1 MNPNIIF
8 RQLFDEKSWTY
19 TYILAD
25 IETREALII
34 DPVRDKI
41 DRDLKLIAELGIT
54 LTHILDTHIHADHI
68 TGSGLLREKTGAK
81 IAMGEGAHI
90 AKPDMMLADGEIFS
104 VGDIKVR
111 AISTPG
117 HTDGCTSYFIGDM
130 LFTGDTLLIRKT
142 GRTDFQG
149 GSAEQLY
156 DSIQNKIYV
165 LPNSTKIYSGHDYT
179 GQTMSTI
186 GEEKSYNT
194 RIKNTTTLVEFI
206 DTMQAVNLD
215 YPKYIDIALTANM
228 QLGIYN
234 NQK

>member
-1 MNPNIIF
+1 MNSNIIF

-25 IETREALII
+25 SETQEALII
-34 DPVRDKI
+34 DPVRDQI
-41 DRDLKLIAELGIT
+41 DRDLKLIAEFGIT

-68 TGSGLLREKTGAK
+68 TGSGLLRQKTGAK

-90 AKPDMMLADGEIFS
+90 AKPDILLADGEIFT
-104 VGDIKVR
+104 VGDIRVK

-117 HTDGCTSYFIGDM
+117 HTDVCTSYFIGDM

-149 GSAEQLY
+149 GSAERLY
-156 DSIQNKIYV
+156 DSIQSKIYT
-165 LPNSTKIYSGHDYT
+165 LPDTAQIYPGHDYT
-179 GQTMSTI
+179 GQTMSTV

-194 RIKNTTTLVEFI
+194 RIKDTTTLVEFVE
-206 DTMQAVNLD
+206 TMQAVNLD
-215 YPKYIDIALTANM
+215 YPKYIDIALPANM
-228 QLGIYN
+228 QLGIYD